1 MASSSSSK
9 KKKKQK
15 TEEVKEDE
23 EDDQTTILVSP
34 SPDRVVE
41 TNTKEEEKKSENENG
56 TRKKMTMMEKG
67 LASSNDGDDEE
78 TRGGEGNG
86 EEDQED
92 VQEDLSLIDVSEGAI
107 EEERKLMKEREEEK
121 EKNQDQTKEITSP
134 EQVVLDDKKF
144 EHLDELLNKT
154 NMYTEFLKEQMEEG
168 QEEDD
173 DDDDDD
179 DDVDL
184 TKNNNSKKRKSTGG
198 AGTKKEK
205 KTDAEKTRE
214 LLPLMDPSAVLRG
227 YQLRGVKWLISLWSN
242 GLNGILADQ
251 MGLGKTIQTI
261 GFLSHLRSKGIC
273 GPFLV
278 VGPLST
284 LSNWINEFKKFCPAF
299 PTVLYHGSKQERA
312 NIRNTRMPVRSVVDE
327 TFPVIVT
334 SFEIAMFD
342 RKFLQKYQFKYL
354 IVDEGHRLK
363 NFDCKLIREL
373 KIIPA
378 ANKLLLTGTPLQNNL
393 PELWSLLHFLLPDV
407 FSSLDQFKS
416 WFDFSEELDDKVEFA
431 EREQQRRAKVISKLH
446 GILKPF
452 LLRRLK
458 GDVEISLPR
467 KKEIIVYAS
476 MTETQKKFNDAMVDK
491 TIEDMLKKEAG
502 GNRVPVGSTALN
514 NMLMQLRKNC
524 NHPDLISGG
533 LDGSIMFP
541 SAEELVAQCGKMQLL
556 DRLLTSLRKSGHK
569 TLIFSQM
576 TRMLD
581 LLESFFEQ
589 RGERVCRID
598 GSVKQEQ
605 RRDAI
610 DAFNKDPTVDIF
622 LLSTRAGGLGINLTA
637 ADTVIIYDSDW
648 NPHADMQAMDRVHR
662 IGQTKPVHVYRLAT
676 ANSVE
681 GKMLSRAAS
690 KLKLEKLVISGANLK
705 QGTTKQK
712 STESMSTEEL
722 VQLLKG
728 GGSTGTD
735 EDMPQSGVI
744 SDKDLRVITSRKDL
758 TGEQAKPNPE
768 RGVGWED
775 VEDRS
780 GMSLLGNV
788 EKNRRVDAGSWNIEQ
803 VTTMRAM
810 FQYAPAFNQDIGNW
824 NTSKVTSMRGMLQT
838 LNSASAFNQDIGSW
852 DTSQV
857 TNMGYM
863 FKSASAFNQDI
874 GSWNT
879 AQVTG
884 MDFMFYSA
892 SAFNQDISSW
902 TGSAATT
909 AQTEMFSGATAFQAT
924 FTCTDA
930 VTGPANT
937 CT

>member
-1 MASSSSSK
+1 MASSST

-15 TEEVKEDE
+15 TEEVKEE
-23 EDDQTTILVSP
+23 EDQDDQTTILVSP
-34 SPDRVVE
+34 SPDGLVE
-41 TNTKEEEKKSENENG
+41 TNNANTKGEEEKRENEHG
-56 TRKKMTMMEKG
+56 RTRKKMTMEKG
-67 LASSNDGDDEE
+67 LQSSNDGDDEE
-78 TRGGEGNG
+78 TTAGGGEGVQ
-86 EEDQED
+86 EDQEED

-168 QEEDD
+168 QEED

-312 NIRNTRMPVRSVVDE
+312 EIRNTRMPVRTVVDE
-327 TFPVIVT
+327 NFPLIVT

-363 NFDCKLIREL
+363 NFDCRLIREL

-416 WFDFSEELDDKVEFA
+416 WFDFSEELDEKVEFA

-446 GILKPF
+446 RILKPF

-467 KKEIIVYAS
+467 KKEIILYAS
-476 MTETQKKFNDAMVDK
+476 MSETQKKFNDALVDK
-491 TIEDMLKKEAG
+491 TIEDILKKEASG
-502 GNRVPVGSTALN
+502 SRVPVGSTALN

-541 SAEELVAQCGKMQLL
+541 SAEELVEQCGKMHLL
-556 DRLLTSLRKSGHK
+556 ERLLTNLRKNGHK
-569 TLIFSQM
+569 MLIFSQM

-581 LLESFFEQ
+581 LLESYFEQ
-589 RGERVCRID
+589 KGERVCRID
-598 GSVKQEQ
+598 GSVKQDQ
-605 RRDAI
+605 RREAI
-610 DAFNKDPTVDIF
+610 EAFNTDPTVDMF

-705 QGTTKQK
+705 QGTTKEK
-712 STESMSTEEL
+712 SAESMSTEEL

-728 GGSTGTD
+728 GGSSGTD

-744 SDKDLRVITSRKDL
+744 SDKNLEIITSRKDL
-758 TGEQAKPNPE
+758 SGEQAKPNPE

-788 EKNRRVDAGSWNIEQ
+788 EK
-803 VTTMRAM
+803 
-810 FQYAPAFNQDIGNW
+810 
-824 NTSKVTSMRGMLQT
+824 K
-838 LNSASAFNQDIGSW
+838 
-852 DTSQV
+852 
-857 TNMGYM
+857 
-863 FKSASAFNQDI
+863 
-874 GSWNT
+874 
-879 AQVTG
+879 
-884 MDFMFYSA
+884 
-892 SAFNQDISSW
+892 
-902 TGSAATT
+902 
-909 AQTEMFSGATAFQAT
+909 
-924 FTCTDA
+924 
-930 VTGPANT
+930 
-937 CT
+937 

>member
-1 MASSSSSK
+1 MENKRNVTPHKTTTRQSQKMASSSS

-15 TEEVKEDE
+15 TEEVKEE
-23 EDDQTTILVSP
+23 EEEDQDDQTTILVSP
-34 SPDRVVE
+34 SPEDRVVE
-41 TNTKEEEKKSENENG
+41 TNNKEEEKKKSENENG
-56 TRKKMTMMEKG
+56 TRKKMTTMEKG
-67 LASSNDGDDEE
+67 FASSNDGDDEE

-168 QEEDD
+168 QEED

-788 EKNRRVDAGSWNIEQ
+788 EK
-803 VTTMRAM
+803 
-810 FQYAPAFNQDIGNW
+810 
-824 NTSKVTSMRGMLQT
+824 K
-838 LNSASAFNQDIGSW
+838 
-852 DTSQV
+852 
-857 TNMGYM
+857 
-863 FKSASAFNQDI
+863 
-874 GSWNT
+874 
-879 AQVTG
+879 
-884 MDFMFYSA
+884 
-892 SAFNQDISSW
+892 
-902 TGSAATT
+902 
-909 AQTEMFSGATAFQAT
+909 
-924 FTCTDA
+924 
-930 VTGPANT
+930 
-937 CT
+937 

>member
-1 MASSSSSK
+1 MPNVVNLEIVIVIIMTAGRE
-9 KKKKQK
+9 KKKQK
-15 TEEVKEDE
+15 TSEDE
-23 EDDQTTILVSP
+23 HPLSSTKEEEDNAEEKKDDGVPVVTP
-34 SPDRVVE
+34 SPDRVVPSAEKNDFE
-41 TNTKEEEKKSENENG
+41 TTTTRSLQQNDPSE
-56 TRKKMTMMEKG
+56 MTV
-67 LASSNDGDDEE
+67 
-78 TRGGEGNG
+78 
-86 EEDQED
+86 EEDQ
-92 VQEDLSLIDVSEGAI
+92 DLSLIDVSEGAI
-107 EEERKLMKEREEEK
+107 EEERKLAKEREEE
-121 EKNQDQTKEITSP
+121 NRDQTKEITSP
-134 EQVVLDDKKF
+134 EAVVLDDKKF

-168 QEEDD
+168 QED

-184 TKNNNSKKRKSTGG
+184 TTTKSNKKRKSTGTEG
-198 AGTKKEK
+198 KKKEK
-205 KTDAEKTRE
+205 KTDAEKTQE
-214 LLPLMDPSAVLRG
+214 LLPLMESSAVLRG

-312 NIRNTRMPVRSVVDE
+312 EIRNTRMPVRTVVDE
-327 TFPVIVT
+327 NFPVIVT

-363 NFDCKLIREL
+363 NFDCRLIREL

-416 WFDFSEELDDKVEFA
+416 WFDFSEELDEKVEFA

-467 KKEIIVYAS
+467 KKEIILYAS
-476 MTETQKKFNDAMVDK
+476 MSETQKKFNDALVDK
-491 TIEDMLKKEAG
+491 TIEDILKKEASG
-502 GNRVPVGSTALN
+502 SRVPVGSTALN

-541 SAEELVAQCGKMQLL
+541 SAEELVEQCGKMHLL
-556 DRLLTSLRKSGHK
+556 ERLLTNLRKNGHK
-569 TLIFSQM
+569 MLIFSQM

-581 LLESFFEQ
+581 LLESYFEQ
-589 RGERVCRID
+589 KGERVCRID
-598 GSVKQEQ
+598 GSVKQDQ
-605 RRDAI
+605 RREAI
-610 DAFNKDPTVDIF
+610 EAFNTDPTVDMF

-705 QGTTKQK
+705 QGTTKEK
-712 STESMSTEEL
+712 SAESMSTEEL

-728 GGSTGTD
+728 GGSSGTD

-744 SDKDLRVITSRKDL
+744 SDKNLEIITSRKDL
-758 TGEQAKPNPE
+758 SGEQAKPNPE

-788 EKNRRVDAGSWNIEQ
+788 EK
-803 VTTMRAM
+803 
-810 FQYAPAFNQDIGNW
+810 
-824 NTSKVTSMRGMLQT
+824 K
-838 LNSASAFNQDIGSW
+838 
-852 DTSQV
+852 
-857 TNMGYM
+857 
-863 FKSASAFNQDI
+863 
-874 GSWNT
+874 
-879 AQVTG
+879 
-884 MDFMFYSA
+884 
-892 SAFNQDISSW
+892 
-902 TGSAATT
+902 
-909 AQTEMFSGATAFQAT
+909 
-924 FTCTDA
+924 
-930 VTGPANT
+930 
-937 CT
+937 

>member
-1 MASSSSSK
+1 MRDEKGERSASCVPSK
-9 KKKKQK
+9 SRARCIVLAGFFFFLIFLGCQNLQQSETSRISFKISLYKKKKRRTMSTAKKKKQK
-15 TEEVKEDE
+15 TLADE
-23 EDDQTTILVSP
+23 EERPPPPPLVVAAEGEAEVNTTTP
-34 SPDRVVE
+34 SPDTRA
-41 TNTKEEEKKSENENG
+41 ENEQQG
-56 TRKKMTMMEKG
+56 EKHQRRPP
-67 LASSNDGDDEE
+67 SSEMDATTLDEE
-78 TRGGEGNG
+78 N
-86 EEDQED
+86 
-92 VQEDLSLIDVSEGAI
+92 EDLSLIDVSEGAI
-107 EEERKLMKEREEEK
+107 EEERKLAKEREEEVK
-121 EKNQDQTKEITSP
+121 KNQDQTKEITSP

-173 DDDDDD
+173 EDDEE
-179 DDVDL
+179 VDL
-184 TKNNNSKKRKSTGG
+184 TKNNNTKKRKSSGG
-198 AGTKKEK
+198 AKK
-205 KTDAEKTRE
+205 KTDAEKTHE
-214 LLPLMDPSAVLRG
+214 LLPLLSEETVLRG

-261 GFLSHLRSKGIC
+261 GFLSHLRSKGIY

-312 NIRNTRMPVRSVVDE
+312 EIRNTRMPVRSVADE

-416 WFDFSEELDDKVEFA
+416 WFDFSEELDDKIEFA

-467 KKEIIVYAS
+467 KKEIILYAS

-556 DRLLTSLRKSGHK
+556 DRLLTTLRKNGHK

-589 RGERVCRID
+589 KGTRVCRID

-610 DAFNKDPTVDIF
+610 DSFNKDPNVDIF

-722 VQLLKG
+722 VLLLKG
-728 GGSTGTD
+728 GGNTGAD
-735 EDMPQSGVI
+735 EDIPQSGVI
-744 SDKDLRVITSRKDL
+744 SDKDLTMITSRKDL
-758 TGEQAKPNPE
+758 TGEQTKPNPE

-788 EKNRRVDAGSWNIEQ
+788 EK
-803 VTTMRAM
+803 
-810 FQYAPAFNQDIGNW
+810 
-824 NTSKVTSMRGMLQT
+824 K
-838 LNSASAFNQDIGSW
+838 
-852 DTSQV
+852 
-857 TNMGYM
+857 
-863 FKSASAFNQDI
+863 
-874 GSWNT
+874 
-879 AQVTG
+879 
-884 MDFMFYSA
+884 
-892 SAFNQDISSW
+892 
-902 TGSAATT
+902 
-909 AQTEMFSGATAFQAT
+909 
-924 FTCTDA
+924 
-930 VTGPANT
+930 
-937 CT
+937 

>member
-1 MASSSSSK
+1 MASSSKK

-15 TEEVKEDE
+15 TEEVKEE
-23 EDDQTTILVSP
+23 EEEDQDDQTTIVVSP
-34 SPDRVVE
+34 SPEDRVVE
-41 TNTKEEEKKSENENG
+41 TNNKEEEKKKSENENG
-56 TRKKMTMMEKG
+56 TRKKMTTMEKG
-67 LASSNDGDDEE
+67 FASSNDGDDEE

-637 ADTVIIYDSDW
+637 ADTVVFFESDW
-648 NPHADMQAMDRVHR
+648 NPTVDQQAMDRAHR
-662 IGQTKPVHVYRLAT
+662 LGQTRTVHVYRLICRNTVEEYIAKT
-676 ANSVE
+676 A
-681 GKMLSRAAS
+681 K
-690 KLKLEKLVISGANLK
+690 EK
-705 QGTTKQK
+705 
-712 STESMSTEEL
+712 
-722 VQLLKG
+722 
-728 GGSTGTD
+728 
-735 EDMPQSGVI
+735 
-744 SDKDLRVITSRKDL
+744 
-758 TGEQAKPNPE
+758 
-768 RGVGWED
+768 
-775 VEDRS
+775 
-780 GMSLLGNV
+780 
-788 EKNRRVDAGSWNIEQ
+788 EQ
-803 VTTMRAM
+803 VTDLVLKGSNKKKEEESLERVKSFDEINDAQTTEISKAEALKMLLDDAGEEEEHTKERRVRMEVKIQKAVEIIRAKK
-810 FQYAPAFNQDIGNW
+810 GG
-824 NTSKVTSMRGMLQT
+824 RGGEVK
-838 LNSASAFNQDIGSW
+838 AAG
-852 DTSQV
+852 
-857 TNMGYM
+857 
-863 FKSASAFNQDI
+863 AE
-874 GSWNT
+874 
-879 AQVTG
+879 
-884 MDFMFYSA
+884 
-892 SAFNQDISSW
+892 
-902 TGSAATT
+902 AAT
-909 AQTEMFSGATAFQAT
+909 
-924 FTCTDA
+924 
-930 VTGPANT
+930 
-937 CT
+937 

>member
-1 MASSSSSK
+1 MCDWISACAKRRKSRIVIVIIMTAGRE
-9 KKKKQK
+9 KKKQK
-15 TEEVKEDE
+15 TSEDEHPLSSTKEDAE
-23 EDDQTTILVSP
+23 EKKDDGVPVVTP
-34 SPDRVVE
+34 SPDRVVPSAEKNDFE
-41 TNTKEEEKKSENENG
+41 TTTTRSLQHDPSE
-56 TRKKMTMMEKG
+56 MTV
-67 LASSNDGDDEE
+67 
-78 TRGGEGNG
+78 
-86 EEDQED
+86 EEDQ
-92 VQEDLSLIDVSEGAI
+92 DLSLIDVSEGAI
-107 EEERKLMKEREEEK
+107 EEERKLAKEREEE
-121 EKNQDQTKEITSP
+121 NRDQTKEITSP
-134 EQVVLDDKKF
+134 EAVVLDDKKF

-168 QEEDD
+168 QED

-184 TKNNNSKKRKSTGG
+184 TTTKSNKKRKSTGTEG
-198 AGTKKEK
+198 KKKEK
-205 KTDAEKTRE
+205 KTDAEKTQE
-214 LLPLMDPSAVLRG
+214 LLPLMESSAVLRG

-312 NIRNTRMPVRSVVDE
+312 EIRNTRMPVRTVVDDN
-327 TFPVIVT
+327 FPVIVT

-363 NFDCKLIREL
+363 NFDCRLIREL

-416 WFDFSEELDDKVEFA
+416 WFDFSEELDEKVEFA

-467 KKEIIVYAS
+467 KKEIILYAS
-476 MTETQKKFNDAMVDK
+476 MSETQKKFNDALVDK
-491 TIEDMLKKEAG
+491 TIEDILKKEASG
-502 GNRVPVGSTALN
+502 SRVPVGSTALN

-541 SAEELVAQCGKMQLL
+541 SAEELVEQCGKMHLL
-556 DRLLTSLRKSGHK
+556 ERLLTNLRKNGHK
-569 TLIFSQM
+569 MLIFSQM

-581 LLESFFEQ
+581 LLESYFEQ
-589 RGERVCRID
+589 KGERVCRID
-598 GSVKQEQ
+598 GSVKQDQ
-605 RRDAI
+605 RREAI
-610 DAFNKDPTVDIF
+610 EAFNTDPTVDMF

-705 QGTTKQK
+705 QGTTKEK
-712 STESMSTEEL
+712 SAESMSTEEL

-728 GGSTGTD
+728 GGSSGTD

-744 SDKDLRVITSRKDL
+744 SDKNLEIITSRKDL
-758 TGEQAKPNPE
+758 SGEQAKPNPE

-788 EKNRRVDAGSWNIEQ
+788 EK
-803 VTTMRAM
+803 
-810 FQYAPAFNQDIGNW
+810 
-824 NTSKVTSMRGMLQT
+824 K
-838 LNSASAFNQDIGSW
+838 
-852 DTSQV
+852 
-857 TNMGYM
+857 
-863 FKSASAFNQDI
+863 
-874 GSWNT
+874 
-879 AQVTG
+879 
-884 MDFMFYSA
+884 
-892 SAFNQDISSW
+892 
-902 TGSAATT
+902 
-909 AQTEMFSGATAFQAT
+909 
-924 FTCTDA
+924 
-930 VTGPANT
+930 
-937 CT
+937 